1 MTTRSIIDGY
11 TAWQRA
17 GRRLVLATVWE
28 TAGSTYSKAG
38 HRIVLDADGEH
49 AGLVSGGCLEGDL
62 AAHAAGVTR
71 SGAAR
76 SLTYDLRDSD
86 DELFGLGVGCQG
98 LLRILLQPLDAQ
110 GQPFAAIAARL
121 GDGRAG
127 RTLTIIESAD
137 PALPPGATLVT
148 GGDEEAFGI
157 PAGQRAALRAALDD
171 ATTLPALLEIASS
184 AGVCRALAAP
194 LLPLPRL
201 LVLGGGLDAVPL
213 VALAATLGW
222 RVTVA
227 DHRPAFIGSGR
238 FAGAEAAHCLPADR
252 LAELPGGLAYDAAVV
267 MSHHLASDRA
277 WLRGL
282 AATSIGYLGL
292 LGPAAR
298 RQRLLAEL
306 GEVGATL
313 APRLRGPAGLDLGG
327 RSPEAIALSIL
338 AQVQAAL
345 SGQSAL
351 AGIEVTGREAS
362 RP

>member
-1 MTTRSIIDGY
+1 LSTRRIIDDF

-28 TAGSTYSKAG
+28 TVGSTYSKAG
-38 HRIVLDADGEH
+38 HRIVLDAGGQH

-62 AAHAAGVTR
+62 AAHAAAVAS
-71 SGAAR
+71 SGTAM
-76 SLTYDLRDSD
+76 SLTYDLRDGD

-98 LLRILLQPLDAQ
+98 LLRILLQPLDTD

-127 RTLTIIESAD
+127 RTLTIIDSTD
-137 PALPPGATLVT
+137 PALPAGATLVSA
-148 GGDEEAFGI
+148 GGEEACGV
-157 PAGQRAALRAALDD
+157 PAGQHQVLSTALAGAS
-171 ATTLPALLEIASS
+171 ALPALLEISTA
-184 AGVCRALAAP
+184 AGRCRALAAP
-194 LLPLPRL
+194 LIPLPRL

-213 VALAATLGW
+213 VELAVTLGW

-227 DHRPAFIGSGR
+227 DHRPAHIASGR
-238 FAGAEAAHCLPADR
+238 FACAEAAHCLPADR
-252 LAELPGGLAYDAAVV
+252 LADLPGGLAYDAAVV

-282 AATSIGYLGL
+282 AATTIAYLGL

-306 GEVGATL
+306 GDLGAGL

-338 AQVQAAL
+338 AQVQATL
-345 SGQSAL
+345 GSL
-351 AGIEVTGREAS
+351 APLPGTATAHG
-362 RP
+362 